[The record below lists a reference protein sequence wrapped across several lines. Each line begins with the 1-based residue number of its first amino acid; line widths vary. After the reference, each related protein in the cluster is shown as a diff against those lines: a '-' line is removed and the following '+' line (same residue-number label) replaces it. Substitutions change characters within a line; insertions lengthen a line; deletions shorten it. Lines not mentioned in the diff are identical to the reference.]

1 MYMLHMHVIYTC
13 MYMCMYVCNVY
24 IYTVFYLLKKGI
36 KKKVHNQ
43 KRLCNAGI
51 GVFRRA
57 VWLCH
62 SRPTTFF
69 GCAAWLCRF
78 RSNLVVYTSSAHNLT
93 DRALILAIM
102 RRKPVRT
109 TSAHNQPAQPA
120 RTTSAHNRAHNQR
133 TQPTLHNQRWLAS
146 QTFF

>member
-1 MYMLHMHVIYTC
+1 MY
-13 MYMCMYVCNVY
+13 
-24 IYTVFYLLKKGI
+24 LKN
-36 KKKVHNQ
+36 VHNQ
-43 KRLCNAGI
+43 KRLCHTGI

-78 RSNLVVYTSSAHNLT
+78 RSNLVVYTTSAHNLT
-93 DRALILAIM
+93 DRPFILAIM

-109 TSAHNQPAQPA
+109 TSAHNQRTTSAQPA
-120 RTTSAHNRAHNQR
+120 RTTRRTTSVHNLLYTTSAGWPAKHLFKGKIQYIIVLLLFSICGW
-133 TQPTLHNQRWLAS
+133 Q
-146 QTFF
+146 